1 MSAMYEINARLPSFE
16 ETIALEALFLEKQE
30 LALERKRL
38 IEATSELEKI
48 KKNIR
53 ASFEKE
59 KEEFSNEKKAF
70 EKEKEEF
77 SNEKK
82 AFENEKDKRLRE
94 ETECVRKDIYL
105 RKHAE
110 RIQKETEKQ
119 LVEDD
124 IKVSISGFGRSSHN
138 ITTYYG
144 GMAFAYTFN
153 ISWTIPINDNF
164 QFTERRDDVH
174 IVGNMCEGKFN
185 FGIYKYQYNPN
196 HPNPWFGNT
205 MYPSLNDNSNIF
217 VQMLISDINYSSVFL
232 QQHPQKDIPK
242 LVAKKIQKELSDLFL
257 KDPQVAR
264 FGEPL
269 SKIPF

>member
-1 MSAMYEINARLPSFE
+1 MSAMYEINDRLPSFE

-53 ASFEKE
+53 SSFEKE
-59 KEEFSNEKKAF
+59 KEAF

-77 SNEKK
+77 FNEKK
-82 AFENEKDKRLRE
+82 AFENEKDKRLLS
-94 ETECVRKDIYL
+94 ETERIRKDIYL

-138 ITTYYG
+138 ITTYNG
-144 GMAFAYTFN
+144 GMAVAYTFN

-174 IVGNMCEGKFN
+174 IVANMYEGKFS

-205 MYPSLNDNSNIF
+205 VYPSLNDNSNIF

-232 QQHPQKDIPK
+232 RQHPQKDIPK
-242 LVAKKIQKELSDLFL
+242 LVAKKIQKELSDLYL

-264 FGEPL
+264 FGESL